1 MIGIV
6 YDERMQLHHHPEDD
20 PLNDYCAKTD
30 HPESPLRISSIY
42 DHLNARGLV
51 ERCASVPAVS
61 ALRSDLVRAHGAAHC
76 DFVASLSSAAVRDAL
91 GNALFDE
98 SSVYVN
104 DHTPMAA
111 SLSAG
116 SVVALTEAVVDGRLD
131 AGFAIVRPPGHHA
144 EPGACHG
151 FCLYNN
157 VAVAAKAARERMD
170 VAVSFVRS
178 LLSPTNNRRTLL
190 SSPSSFVIFVFSL
203 LSPHLAL
210 TSLHFACI
218 FPFEISARS
227 YCRLGYSSRQ
237 WYTANV
243 RE

>member
-1 MIGIV
+1 MNFNKKHFPTFKLNCSSVGSAECWMIGIV

-42 DHLNARGLV
+42 AHLNARGLV

-170 VAVSFVRS
+170 VAVSFVKSNVTNKQPPNPCGRAYPLLCSFS
-178 LLSPTNNRRTLL
+178 LCSRRTWRLPL
-190 SSPSSFVIFVFSL
+190 SM
-203 LSPHLAL
+203 HL
-210 TSLHFACI
+210 
-218 FPFEISARS
+218 P
-227 YCRLGYSSRQ
+227 
-237 WYTANV
+237 V
-243 RE
+243 

>member
-42 DHLNARGLV
+42 AHLNARGLV

-170 VAVSFVRS
+170 VAVSFVQS
-178 LLSPTNNRRTLL
+178 LMSPTNNRRTLALEGPILCYVRFL
-190 SSPSSFVIFVFSL
+190 SA
-203 LSPHLAL
+203 LAAL
-210 TSLHFACI
+210 GAYLFPCI
-218 FPFEISARS
+218 SPFEISARS
-227 YCRLGYSSRQ
+227 YCRLGYSS
-237 WYTANV
+237 W
-243 RE
+243 

>member
-1 MIGIV
+1 MMNFNKKHYPTFKLNCSSVGSAECWMIGIV

-42 DHLNARGLV
+42 AHIRARGRA

-170 VAVSFVRS
+170 VAVSFV
-178 LLSPTNNRRTLL
+178 
-190 SSPSSFVIFVFSL
+190 
-203 LSPHLAL
+203 
-210 TSLHFACI
+210 
-218 FPFEISARS
+218 
-227 YCRLGYSSRQ
+227 
-237 WYTANV
+237 
-243 RE
+243 